1 MSHVDSAWAQI
12 NIEVGESGEE
22 ATCIQKRSEVKLRP
36 RPGIIK
42 SHKES
47 KGTHSRIRN
56 QLLEIRVE
64 AWATSQRSKER
75 RRVQADAPAP
85 VLEAQRCPW
94 KLVSSSEN
102 A

>member
-1 MSHVDSAWAQI
+1 MQMILKELMQTSTMIGKSA
-12 NIEVGESGEE
+12 NYVN
-22 ATCIQKRSEVKLRP
+22 
-36 RPGIIK
+36 GIIK

-47 KGTHSRIRN
+47 KGTHSRICN

-64 AWATSQRSKER
+64 AWAASQRSKER

-94 KLVSSSEN
+94 KFVSSSEN